1 MTTGPLLD
9 IDMSEVVQLQR
20 ELRAVSKDFANAMG
34 RELRDPVRRGANDFK
49 SAAKSAFPG
58 WAAADAASGIRAS
71 SSMRS
76 GYAIKREANSRFTQH
91 GYADKTGAIRH
102 PLYGNRGYWYDTDV
116 GAQGWWSN
124 AYDEIVP
131 RATDEF
137 VAAMMRIVDR
147 LLAQDLSVTR
157 TYRTIQSGKRAGQTT
172 YTSSL

>member
-20 ELRAVSKDFANAMG
+20 ELRAVSRDFANAMS

-49 SAAKSAFPG
+49 SAAKSAFPK
-58 WAAADAASGIRAS
+58 WAAADAASGIRAT

-102 PLYGNRGYWYDTDV
+102 PLYGNRDYWYDTDV

-131 RATDEF
+131 RTTEDF
-137 VAAMMRIVDR
+137 STAMLRILDR
-147 LLAQDLSVTR
+147 LAAGDLSVTR
-157 TYRTIQSGKRAGQTT
+157 TYRTIQSGSRAGQTT